1 VRVRD
6 RHGRQRSKSFERL
19 SDALEWQGHRRAS
32 KDDSIPKSSSPI
44 TFDEYALSIPAMHPE
59 WAEGTISG
67 WHSRRKRLDRA
78 GLGELRLSEITAGD
92 IQRALAKLRSRG
104 LSETTIDGTRGLV
117 TAVYRHAMADEL
129 VDSSPTDRLPY
140 TTRAPRSAVDDDA
153 ALTPAEVA
161 ELLEALPG
169 RLRAHAVTMVSTG
182 LRPAE
187 AAGLTADRLDLL
199 HGTLRIDRQ
208 LSDKLGPDKLPAN
221 PYPRSRSCSK
231 NRHRND
237 DEGP

>member
-1 VRVRD
+1 MRVRD

-67 WHSRRKRLDRA
+67 WHSRRKRLERA

-92 IQRALAKLRSRG
+92 IQRALANLRSRG
-104 LSETTIDGTRGLV
+104 LSETTIDGSRGLV

-129 VDSSPTDRLPY
+129 VDSSPT
-140 TTRAPRSAVDDDA
+140 
-153 ALTPAEVA
+153 
-161 ELLEALPG
+161 
-169 RLRAHAVTMVSTG
+169 
-182 LRPAE
+182 
-187 AAGLTADRLDLL
+187 DRLDLL

-237 DEGP
+237 DEGPEHPALRELGAQPCCVWHDSKVGNGR